1 MARKNVKFRFSPSDH
16 ALRTTQHRNRYFFV
30 NEGSRVFV
38 LADDQSTDSLFRAS
52 FVIVLQRLHLENRND
67 YKCFGGLRNVERNM
81 PGDYYQYIHS
91 NIVYNSSVTACC
103 TNYHH
108 SRGAGLFTSVRL
120 NYIIWSKTLWD
131 SK

>member
-16 ALRTTQHRNRYFFV
+16 ALRTIQHRNRYFFV

-38 LADDQSTDSLFRAS
+38 PANDQSTDNVLRAS
-52 FVIVLQRLHLENRND
+52 FAIVLQRLQLENRND
-67 YKCFGGLRNVERNM
+67 YKCFGGLRNVERNLIN
-81 PGDYYQYIHS
+81 GIYQYIS
-91 NIVYNSSVTACC
+91 SAVSFNSSIPACSA
-103 TNYHH
+103 NHHH